1 PEQDK
6 IARFVFL
13 PCISTQ
19 KKLGN
24 IFVSKINPKV
34 SIIPHSI
41 ILINAVIPVD
51 LTFLEN
57 IKILRNRNYA
67 LNVKKYALLTENLLP
82 VNILTSA

>member
-1 PEQDK
+1 
-6 IARFVFL
+6 
-13 PCISTQ
+13 
-19 KKLGN
+19 
-24 IFVSKINPKV
+24 
-34 SIIPHSI
+34 
-41 ILINAVIPVD
+41 VIPVD